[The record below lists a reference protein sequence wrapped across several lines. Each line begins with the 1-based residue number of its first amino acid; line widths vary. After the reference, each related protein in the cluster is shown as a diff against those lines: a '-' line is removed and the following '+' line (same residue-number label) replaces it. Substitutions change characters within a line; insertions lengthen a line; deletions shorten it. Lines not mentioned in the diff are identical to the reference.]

1 MKIELNRIKIRD
13 LVDGFTDNDEEG
25 VVGYGSKLDIR
36 PKYQREFVYKEA
48 QQKAVID
55 TVFKNY
61 PLNVMYWVKNADGT
75 YELLDGQ
82 QRTLSIC
89 SYFMGEF
96 FIDLDGQLKGY
107 DNLAADERERFLD
120 YELMVYVCSDGT
132 DSERIAWFKTIN
144 IAGEELK
151 EQEILN
157 AVYSGEWVTALKRK
171 FSKTGCVAMK
181 LGGDYVKGTPIRQDV
196 LHTVLSWISDGN
208 VERYMAEH
216 QHDTNADREW
226 QYFQRVVAWIK
237 SVFTE
242 VRREMKDVNWG
253 VLYKK
258 YKDGDFSS
266 SKLEARVAALLRR
279 RAAAEHTRLHAPHE
293 ARGIRAPAR
302 HLPRLRP
309 PLRPGRH
316 GGRPHHAVARRR
328 THRGRQ
334 LPDALPRLQPPQG
347 RKVKVG
353 KPGKWLTGV
362 WSQAL
367 IPHCLSTPGRYYPH
381 TPPAASNLQ
390 ADRDPRPTTREN
402 GHAAAPAPSTGQ
414 RAAAWPF
421 LASVRWLR
429 PTTCRR
435 PCAGAG

>member
-266 SKLEARVAALLRR
+266 SKLEARVAALM
-279 RAAAEHTRLHAPHE
+279 EDEDVTRKAGIYPYVLSGDE
-293 ARGIRAPAR
+293 RQLSIRAFTPRMKREAYERQHGICPAC
-302 HLPRLRP
+302 
-309 PLRPGRH
+309 GRH
-316 GGRPHHAVARRR
+316 FALADMEGDHITPWHDGGRTVADNCQMLCRDCNRRKG
-328 THRGRQ
+328 GR
-334 LPDALPRLQPPQG
+334 
-347 RKVKVG
+347 
-353 KPGKWLTGV
+353 
-362 WSQAL
+362 
-367 IPHCLSTPGRYYPH
+367 
-381 TPPAASNLQ
+381 
-390 ADRDPRPTTREN
+390 
-402 GHAAAPAPSTGQ
+402 
-414 RAAAWPF
+414 
-421 LASVRWLR
+421 
-429 PTTCRR
+429 
-435 PCAGAG
+435 